1 MEKRL
6 LIFIREMA
14 LKLISLFQNLP
25 KNFPWLSQQSMK
37 VVSLAIQTQSEAQ
50 IPWMTLRWSSSMPPQ
65 ILVKMLLRASVT
77 PKTGST
83 PCKLS
88 RKHLYY
94 SHLLEQMRKNCLTL
108 KSTLSRADPKRQKLI
123 LDTTNM
129 TTQILSVI
137 KRT

>member
-65 ILVKMLLRASVT
+65 ILVKMLLRARVT
-77 PKTGST
+77 PKIGST
-83 PCKLS
+83 TCKLS

-94 SHLLEQMRKNCLTL
+94 FHLLKQMIRNCLTL
-108 KSTLSRADPKRQKLI
+108 KSTLSRADLKRQKLI